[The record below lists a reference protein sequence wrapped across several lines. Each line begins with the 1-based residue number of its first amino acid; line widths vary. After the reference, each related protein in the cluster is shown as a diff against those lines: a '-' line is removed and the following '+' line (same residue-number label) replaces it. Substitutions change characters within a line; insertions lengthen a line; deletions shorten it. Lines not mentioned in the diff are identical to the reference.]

1 MNKLQ
6 TLLGAISSAAVLLTA
21 ANPAAAYVSHH
32 HHYRTAYHHYRTP
45 YRQTYAYRDCSSEH
59 HDSANTGTVLG
70 AIGGGIIGNRLA
82 EPGSRGLGTAL
93 GAGGGAVIGHQI
105 GAHAHRC

>member
-1 MNKLQ
+1 MTKLQ
-6 TLLGAISSAAVLLTA
+6 TILGAISSAAMLLIA
-21 ANPAAAYVSHH
+21 ANPAAAYVRHH
-32 HHYRTAYHHYRTP
+32 HHYRAAYRH
-45 YRQTYAYRDCSSEH
+45 TYAYRDCSSEH

-105 GAHAHRC
+105 GAHSHRC